1 MVTARKVFKA
11 DSYYMEYRGLHADP
25 KPVNAKEGDVFKEL
39 DTDSVY
45 KFEGVKWVFSPGGA
59 GGEGLSD
66 GIDIIGTDKELKD
79 LSGIAVGF
87 DLPDIPGEP
96 DVTVSKTVT
105 LAELDGRVAAVFESP
120 LPFDLGT
127 DINDLSIYGN
137 PEPLFFSKMVKADVY
152 FDGDTAY
159 SGTFIGAYCDHA
171 KNPEYSAEFLNINE
185 VGADFMYFRYIPPQE
200 NYEGPFGLYVLMTD
214 SPAGVNEVTI
224 TLTQEGTPA
233 VTGRVSEIAA
243 KYIES
248 PEVEKGL
255 KFNAL
260 KEVGVGYVKKG
271 DKITVVND
279 GTGDTT
285 TIQGLSMRKVS
296 DVFPFD
302 ISGETE
308 ESHGS
313 TLIKL
318 DMPITMEFS
327 NPAIAQEVGNSIPY
341 ITSYPASMTGGVTV
355 YVGIVSPEN
364 PEPLFFY
371 AEDDVELP
379 MGTLLKGLWVIDMTA
394 PVKVAITSLTQGD
407 PDTIHKI
414 DAKYLDIPPV
424 VDGEGTTGLENFS
437 KIAVGGVKGFE
448 FTYDAS
454 ASYETVATP
463 EASIIKVAEFED
475 VDITNEDGH
484 LKTPINYR
492 YSLKMEGSSPQELT
506 GVFDV
511 VSPDSQGIVQIKDS
525 TAGSGVKGLFYL
537 MALENGTSISG
548 ISLTRGV
555 WGLLKTEGNPQIIP
569 LNLAQELI
577 VKIPAKYL
585 DVTGGDGEFI
595 LAPGKAGIVLLSH
608 TANYESLLSKVQN
621 GSPLD
626 INVYFENSSG
636 VIEDGWVQLS
646 VTGVTPP
653 PSSNASFI
661 FHVGDPNNVM
671 SSHDKDF
678 PGYIELGPD
687 GIAVWVSD
695 PVLENVHIEFNVTG
709 SGAYSLSTYTS
720 YTALKRAVDAGNYPT
735 VKAYI
740 NANKENIN
748 IN

>member
-25 KPVNAKEGDVFKEL
+25 KPVNVKEGDIFKEL

-45 KFEGVKWVFSPGGA
+45 QFKGGKWVFSPGGA

-96 DVTVSKTVT
+96 DVTVSKTFT
-105 LAELDGRVAAVFESP
+105 LGENIIFSEDM
-120 LPFDLGT
+120 PFDFGV
-127 DINDLSIYGN
+127 DFDDLSIYSYQDQTAFF
-137 PEPLFFSKMVKADVY
+137 PKPLQINLAFDTGEISAFSA
-152 FDGDTAY
+152 A
-159 SGTFIGAYCDHA
+159 GAYYYKYDDGG
-171 KNPEYSAEFLNINE
+171 NTYYEVEFI
-185 VGADFMYFRYIPPQE
+185 VRTSDFACRYIPRQE
-200 NYEGPFGLYVLMTD
+200 SQGEEYHGLEINYSS
-214 SPAGVNEVTI
+214 SPSGATQLTV
-224 TLTQEGTPA
+224 TLTQKGAPA
-233 VTGRVSEIAA
+233 VTGRASEIAA

-260 KEVGVGYVKKG
+260 KEVGVGYVKEG

-285 TIQGLSMRKVS
+285 TIQNLSMRKVS

-308 ESHGS
+308 ESHGD
-313 TLIKL
+313 TFIKL
-318 DMPITMEFS
+318 DMPITVELS

-341 ITSYPASMTGGVTV
+341 IASYPVSATGGVAV
-355 YVGIVSPEN
+355 YVGVASPEDLEA
-364 PEPLFFY
+364 PFFFY
-371 AEDDVELP
+371 AENDVELP
-379 MGTLLKGLWVIDMTA
+379 TGTLLKGLWVIDMTA
-394 PVKVAITSLTQGD
+394 PVKVAITSLTQED

-424 VDGEGTTGLENFS
+424 VDGEGTTDLKNFS
-437 KIAVGGVKGFE
+437 KIAAGGVKGFE

-463 EASIIKVAEFED
+463 ESSIIKVAEFED
-475 VDITNEDGH
+475 VDITNEDDI
-484 LKTPINYR
+484 LKNPIRYR

-511 VSPDSQGIVQIKDS
+511 VSPASQGIVQIKDS

-569 LNLAQELI
+569 LNFAQELI
-577 VKIPAKYL
+577 VKIPSKYL

-661 FHVGDPNNVM
+661 FRVGDPNNVM

-678 PGYIELGPD
+678 PGYIELASD

-748 IN
+748 